1 MNFFHRRSLRASQE
15 HFSNRKPLSHLAIII
30 GGRRRQFGKLM
41 KQIKAYREAQP
52 DDLAFL
58 LLSVG
63 EIGAM
68 VFSAALVLVLVWVVG
83 GPS

>member
-1 MNFFHRRSLRASQE
+1 
-15 HFSNRKPLSHLAIII
+15 
-30 GGRRRQFGKLM
+30 M
-41 KQIKAYREAQP
+41 KQIKAYREAEP
-52 DDLAFL
+52 EDLAIL

-68 VFSAALVLVLVWVVG
+68 AFSAALVLVLVWVIT